1 MSLTKHDFPI
11 EIEDLTIEQ
20 KTGVLYSKI
29 RLYYML
35 KVFVED
41 NEILRARY
49 KGCLAHLH
57 AGEQQLQKIPE
68 SEKEKRYAELQKNFA
83 TCLER
88 VNRMLS
94 LFPHMITMEKEDF
107 EYLLEL

>member
-20 KTGVLYSKI
+20 KAGVLYSKI
-29 RLYYML
+29 RLFYML

-41 NEILRARY
+41 NEILRDRHKSY
-49 KGCLAHLH
+49 LAHLY
-57 AGEQQLQKIPE
+57 ADEQQLQKMPE
-68 SEKEKRYAELQKNFA
+68 SEKEKRYAELQKSFA
-83 TCLER
+83 IYLKR

-94 LFPHMITMEKEDF
+94 LFPHMITMEKEDL
-107 EYLLEL
+107 EYLLEG